1 MRLDVLRVI
10 MVMMM
15 MMINPVVMVTQP
27 EEAMFHFTVRMLY
40 VGHSGVLVGVQCLIC
55 VLSLKLDLL

>member
-1 MRLDVLRVI
+1 
-10 MVMMM
+10 MVMVM

-40 VGHSGVLVGVQCLIC
+40 VGHSGVLVGVQCLTC
-55 VLSLKLDLL
+55 VLSRSLWSFKT

>member
-10 MVMMM
+10 MVM

>member
-1 MRLDVLRVI
+1 

-55 VLSLKLDLL
+55 VLSLSVEF

>member
-1 MRLDVLRVI
+1 
-10 MVMMM
+10 MVMVMM

-40 VGHSGVLVGVQCLIC
+40 VGHSGVLVGVQCLTC
-55 VLSLKLDLL
+55 VLSLSLWSFKT